1 MPPMAKRSEQEL
13 FLESLMD
20 TNLYSMGA
28 FFCDKH
34 PELIEEVIA
43 ESVDIEQQGLEG
55 YADVNDIDLETCF
68 QTLIT
73 GLAIRYFKAVT
84 GG

>member
-1 MPPMAKRSEQEL
+1 MSKAQDNTE

-34 PELIEEVIA
+34 PDLIDEVIGESEAIEETGI
-43 ESVDIEQQGLEG
+43 EPYSVENEIDIE
-55 YADVNDIDLETCF
+55 VVF

-84 GG
+84 GI